1 MPSKKKTPWYAG
13 GLHFECMQCGGCCS
27 GPGEGFIWV
36 SRPEVEIIA
45 DFLEI
50 SPGEFRRRYLR
61 RIGLRSSIIEHDLTK
76 DCIFLENSGG
86 RRTCCIYPVRP
97 SQCRSWPFWPVNL
110 AGEKA
115 WNTAAKKC
123 SGINRGRLYT
133 ADEIEKLKK
142 LKRWWEDENQPPN
155 RK

>member
-1 MPSKKKTPWYAG
+1 M
-13 GLHFECMQCGGCCS
+13 
-27 GPGEGFIWV
+27 WV
-36 SRPEVEIIA
+36 TRPEIGIIA

-50 SPGEFRRRYLR
+50 TPGEFRRRYLR

-76 DCIFLENSGG
+76 DCIFLENKEG

-97 SQCRSWPFWPVNL
+97 TQCRSWPFWADNL

-115 WNTAAKKC
+115 WNKATKKC
-123 SGINRGRLYT
+123 SGINRGRLYR

-142 LKRWWEDENQPPN
+142 LKRWWENADHKPN